1 MRACCKAS
9 LPLVRYRHRVL
20 TEKREKREK
29 ESQTN
34 LAVCIDFFFFFF
46 CASSSSFAFVFL
58 LVAMSI
64 GACARSPTPFLSCT
78 RENLCPKL
86 LDTFLW
92 TPLRPPSQHTRHR
105 AQTTRTF
112 HQHLIILFAV
122 VVLVSFSLSSLSRPT
137 E

>member
-20 TEKREKREK
+20 REERKRERVR
-29 ESQTN
+29 QTWRCVD
-34 LAVCIDFFFFFF
+34 LFFFFSFFF
-46 CASSSSFAFVFL
+46 CASPSFAFVFP

-92 TPLRPPSQHTRHR
+92 TPLRPASQHTRHR

-122 VVLVSFSLSSLSRPT
+122 VVLVFFSLSSLSRAT